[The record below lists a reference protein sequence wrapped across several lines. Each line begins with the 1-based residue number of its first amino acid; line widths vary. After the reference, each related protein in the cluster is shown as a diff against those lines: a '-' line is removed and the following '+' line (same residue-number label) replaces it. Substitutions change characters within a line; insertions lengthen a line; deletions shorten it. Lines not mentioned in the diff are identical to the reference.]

1 VPPGRGR
8 LLQLLFTYLP
18 AMNTLF
24 QTAPMSATEWVAVVA
39 LGLVAS
45 GVVGAEKWWR
55 YGRKH
60 RHPT

>member
-1 VPPGRGR
+1 
-8 LLQLLFTYLP
+8 
-18 AMNTLF
+18 MNTLF